1 MRLVHSIASW
11 IMKKRLHS
19 IELFMQYPEEV
30 QGDVLEQLVQRAT
43 PTSWGET
50 YDYASINGRDDFV
63 RRVPLQDY
71 KSLEPWI
78 TRMMEGERHTLWPG
92 KTKWFAQSSGTSG
105 GPRKFIPVSKESLE
119 NCHFKGGKDM
129 LALYLANHSES
140 SLFEGKNLIVGG
152 STQVHELNP
161 NAYYGD
167 LSSIIIRNFPF
178 WAQFRQAARKS
189 LTLLPDWE
197 SKLQQITERVCEEDV
212 TMISGVPSWNVVLL
226 RRVLVYSGAKTIAEV
241 WPNLE
246 LYVWGGMS
254 LGIYKEQFNRLLG
267 KSINYLQTYNASE
280 GFFGIQ
286 DRFSQ
291 GTDDML
297 LMLDYGIYYEFIP
310 ESSWNDEQP
319 KTLAIHEVALEER
332 YELVISTNGGLWRY
346 RTGDVVQFTSL
357 SPFRIKVAGRTSYS
371 INLVGEELMEPHV
384 QQVLPRVCDKYNA
397 EIEEY
402 TIGPSTQVRQGVA
415 RHEWLI
421 EWNRAPLDLKGFT
434 RDLDEGL
441 MQANCD
447 YAAKRHNDLV
457 LEELHIKSLQ
467 QGHFY
472 QWLSREGRL
481 GGQVK
486 VPRMRG
492 DRSILDSVLTAQ
504 EL

>member
-19 IELFMQYPEEV
+19 IELFMQYPNEV
-30 QGDVLEQLVQRAT
+30 QGDVLEQLIQHAT

-50 YDYASINGRDDFV
+50 YDYLSLKGRTDFV
-63 RRVPLQDY
+63 QRVPLQDY

-78 TRMMEGERHTLWPG
+78 TRMMEGERHALWPG

-105 GPRKFIPVSKESLE
+105 GPRKFIPVSKASLE

-140 SLFEGKNLIVGG
+140 ALFEGKNLIVGG
-152 STQVHELNP
+152 SAQVHELNP

-197 SKLQQITERVCEEDV
+197 TKLQQITERVCEEDV
-212 TMISGVPSWNVVLL
+212 TMLSGVPSWNVVLL
-226 RRVLVYSGAKTIAEV
+226 RRVLEYSGAKTIAEV

-267 KSINYLQTYNASE
+267 KPINYLQTYNASE

-286 DRFSQ
+286 DCFSE
-291 GTDDML
+291 GTEDML

-310 ESSWNDEQP
+310 EILWTDFQP
-319 KTLAIHEVALEER
+319 KTLAIDEVALGKR

-346 RTGDVVQFTSL
+346 RTGDVIRFTSL
-357 SPFRIKVAGRTSYS
+357 YPFRIQVAGRTSYS
-371 INLVGEELMEPHV
+371 INLVGEELMESHV
-384 QQVLPRVCDKYNA
+384 QQVLPRVCKQHDA
-397 EIEEY
+397 VIEEY
-402 TIGPSTQVRQGVA
+402 TIGPSTQVVQGIG

-421 EWNRAPLDLKGFT
+421 EWNRAPADVKRFA
-434 RDLDEGL
+434 RDLDAGL

-447 YAAKRHNDLV
+447 YAAKRHKSLV
-457 LEELHIKSLQ
+457 LEELHITSLQ
-467 QGHFY
+467 PRHFY
-472 QWLSREGRL
+472 QWLSQEGRL

-492 DRSILDSVLTAQ
+492 DRSILDSVLTAST
-504 EL
+504 L

>member
-78 TRMMEGERHTLWPG
+78 TRMMEGERHALWPG

-105 GPRKFIPVSKESLE
+105 EPRKFIPVSKESLE

-152 STQVHELNP
+152 SAQVHELNP

-226 RRVLVYSGAKTIAEV
+226 RRVLDYSGAKTIAEV

-246 LYVWGGMS
+246 LYVC
-254 LGIYKEQFNRLLG
+254 LLYT
-267 KSINYLQTYNASE
+267 SDAA
-280 GFFGIQ
+280 
-286 DRFSQ
+286 
-291 GTDDML
+291 
-297 LMLDYGIYYEFIP
+297 
-310 ESSWNDEQP
+310 DE
-319 KTLAIHEVALEER
+319 V
-332 YELVISTNGGLWRY
+332 
-346 RTGDVVQFTSL
+346 
-357 SPFRIKVAGRTSYS
+357 
-371 INLVGEELMEPHV
+371 
-384 QQVLPRVCDKYNA
+384 
-397 EIEEY
+397 
-402 TIGPSTQVRQGVA
+402 
-415 RHEWLI
+415 
-421 EWNRAPLDLKGFT
+421 
-434 RDLDEGL
+434 
-441 MQANCD
+441 
-447 YAAKRHNDLV
+447 
-457 LEELHIKSLQ
+457 
-467 QGHFY
+467 
-472 QWLSREGRL
+472 
-481 GGQVK
+481 
-486 VPRMRG
+486 
-492 DRSILDSVLTAQ
+492 
-504 EL
+504 